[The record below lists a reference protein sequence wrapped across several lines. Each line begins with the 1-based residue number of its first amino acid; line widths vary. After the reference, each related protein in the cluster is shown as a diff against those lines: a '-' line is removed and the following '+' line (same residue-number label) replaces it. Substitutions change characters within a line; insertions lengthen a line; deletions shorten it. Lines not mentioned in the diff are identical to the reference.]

1 MASFEALDQV
11 LCDFLTQITSRPDKK
26 LKGLSTVVEQELEQ
40 AKLQITALRDTQ
52 MRQETALRQYAEE
65 AKYYKD
71 SLSRRDAEMGVKR
84 SQLLTEI
91 LKLKSEITRLQMA
104 QDNESG
110 AAQAVVSQNTP
121 AHAPKESGDG
131 DAATVPAAS
140 AGARNDAL
148 KKLVMTQEEKKTT
161 MRLNAEIT
169 QLRKEAKELMDN
181 LTDMSAQNN
190 ELVEQIE
197 RIVEEKDEE
206 IQKLNEEL
214 EASEAK
220 RQELQAKLD
229 SRVRP
234 AAKLYCIDCCAPIG
248 ESPVCSDCQT
258 AQIREQLTESLT
270 AKITAELQASLPEP
284 KTDVVEVIKEVAL
297 DAKPDATAARL
308 KAGATLAR
316 ALQPKAPAARADSCP
331 KCSGKACPTCGLPPD
346 AAKPDAH
353 GAKTRSRFLAS
364 AGSKVLTGV
373 RLGFKRGAVTGTQE
387 AGQAE
392 PSAGIVPMVA
402 PKKVWSYE
410 KDIEAFQEHCD
421 RLVAEERE
429 LWQQRLAEKDS
440 DLQELHH
447 AALQGRTEIYGEL
460 KEIERNY
467 WEPQIVECRKKLF
480 EVSSAYEI
488 LCEAVAEDLEDIAMF
503 VAVRKVPYTHEKNDI
518 KEKER
523 EYTNFIN
530 KQMQTIKDMRKQSRE
545 AKKKLR
551 DQQLEIEQQK
561 LEVANEIRKHEREV
575 LEMRQTL
582 LQSDTKMKRLE
593 YMLAQLQGKELV
605 GRNHLQSQ
613 RIKAIQDVDLM
624 HAWERRNVLSKKGS
638 HILEDVQPTLAL
650 SNEVNRQV
658 KLLRRVFFANTLE
671 SEDEEEE
678 DAGEAGSPR
687 QISPRGSGGLD
698 AIRMKTDQ
706 LDPLK
711 QKREITKLKK
721 QIRELKREI
730 GRSRHNEAPAE
741 VSDGDEEP
749 TADSKIAAAGSV
761 PSRRS
766 SQAGFEGTQSIPRV
780 GSGERPSR
788 AGSSISRAGS
798 REMMSRIGSTDVSP
812 RSKKVHHGDSGSEVA
827 GDIEGG
833 DGDPIIR
840 ASSFEHDGAASEVS
854 TIDENGKFCV
864 ATQTPIGWRQ
874 ESPKRVSHSYDGAE
888 YSARDS
894 QLASMLPSMNLS
906 VSMMRPGKG
915 AIYGPCQTRTA
926 SSPDTLQTIAE
937 RNSRNLRGS
946 ANSRPQSARQ
956 TGRMEYLG
964 REPCLPGNESRPS
977 SAGRREVWENQ
988 GQGFSHAL
996 RSAEVKGGGFSIEFV
1011 KVPRPPAEPLVVSG
1025 TQTTKTPRTPRT
1037 SFSAKRV
1044 DTEAGQI
1051 KPKKIR
1057 VQLGHGPGAADETAS
1072 VVGFPVRTGS
1082 GYLKEEAVTAI
1093 SSS

>member
-1 MASFEALDQV
+1 MASFGALDQV

-26 LKGLSTVVEQELEQ
+26 LKGLSTAVEQELEQ

-52 MRQETALRQYAEE
+52 MRQDTALRQYAEE

-110 AAQAVVSQNTP
+110 ASQAVASQSTP
-121 AHAPKESGDG
+121 THALKASGDG
-131 DAATVPAAS
+131 DAATVPVAG
-140 AGARNDAL
+140 AGARNDAF

-181 LTDMSAQNN
+181 LTDVSAQNN
-190 ELVEQIE
+190 ELLEQIE
-197 RIVEEKDEE
+197 RIVQEKDEE
-206 IQKLNEEL
+206 LQKLNEEL
-214 EASEAK
+214 ETSK
-220 RQELQAKLD
+220 TKMQELQAKLD

-234 AAKLYCIDCCAPIG
+234 AAKLYCIDCCASIG

-284 KTDVVEVIKEVAL
+284 KTEVVEVIKEVAL

-316 ALQPKAPAARADSCP
+316 ALQPKAPAARADWCP
-331 KCSGKACPTCGLPPD
+331 KCNGKACPTCGLPPD

-353 GAKTRSRFLAS
+353 GAKSRSRFLAS

-447 AALQGRTEIYGEL
+447 AALQGRAEIYGEL

-480 EVSSAYEI
+480 EVSSAYET

-518 KEKER
+518 KEKEK

-530 KQMQTIKDMRKQSRE
+530 KQMQTVKDMRKQSRE

-561 LEVANEIRKHEREV
+561 LEVANEMRRHEREV

-638 HILEDVQPTLAL
+638 HIVEDVQPTLAL

-658 KLLRRVFFANTLE
+658 RLLRRVFFANTLE
-671 SEDEEEE
+671 SDDEE
-678 DAGEAGSPR
+678 DAGQVDSPR
-687 QISPRGSGGLD
+687 QSSPRGSGGLD
-698 AIRMKTDQ
+698 AIRIKTDQ

-721 QIRELKREI
+721 EIRELKREI

-766 SQAGFEGTQSIPRV
+766 SQAGFQGSQTISRA

-788 AGSSISRAGS
+788 AGSRETISRAGS
-798 REMMSRIGSTDVSP
+798 REMMSRIGSSDISP
-812 RSKKVHHGDSGSEVA
+812 QSQKIHHGDSGIEVA
-827 GDIEGG
+827 GDVEGR
-833 DGDPIIR
+833 DGGLMIR
-840 ASSFEHDGAASEVS
+840 ASSCEQDGATSEVS

-864 ATQTPIGWRQ
+864 ATQTPVGWRQ
-874 ESPKRVSHSYDGAE
+874 ESQKRVSHSYDGAE

-926 SSPDTLQTIAE
+926 SSPDALQAIAE
-937 RNSRNLRGS
+937 RNGRKLRGS

-977 SAGRREVWENQ
+977 SAGTREVWENQ

-1011 KVPRPPAEPLVVSG
+1011 KGPRPPAEPLVVSG

-1093 SSS
+1093 SLS